1 MRKPSGSLAAQ
12 AGVALGL
19 ACMAGAA
26 GAQAAPGSTATAS
39 PPTTTLPVVPV
50 QATRLDLA
58 ALDLPA
64 SLSVA
69 TLAPGLA
76 GQPGVNLSEALVGIP
91 GILARDRQNYTQ
103 DEQIS
108 IRGFG
113 SRATFGVRGVRLYA
127 DGIPATMPDG
137 QGQVSHFNLDT
148 AARVEVLR
156 GPFSVLYGNA
166 SGGVVQLWS
175 ADGTLPAQTTLGL
188 TGGSYGSWRESLLT
202 RGVIGALDYNL
213 AASNFSTD
221 GYRHHSRAR
230 READNAKLGIDLGA
244 QRKLT
249 LVLNRMST
257 PHADDPLGL
266 TRAQYQADP
275 RQATAVAT
283 VYSTRKS
290 VRQNQLG
297 AIYEQAHDADT
308 WRAML
313 YAGQRAVQQF
323 LSIPLAAQRNPLQSG
338 AVIDLDGTY
347 GGTDLRWTRRGELA
361 GGETEWVLGA
371 SFDSQHQAR
380 TGYENFIG
388 DRLGV
393 IGALRRDQTDAVSS
407 FDQYAQWYW
416 HFAPRWSL
424 LLGVRHDAV
433 RFRTRDHYITAR
445 NPDDSGGVDYAA
457 TTPVAGVQWRVH
469 DNLRLHASYGSGFET
484 PSFNEL
490 GYRRDGAPGMAFD
503 LRPARS
509 RNLELGVKWLPLPGL
524 QLDGALFRTDTRNEL
539 AVASNQNGR
548 STYQN
553 IGRTHRQGA
562 ELELTGALGRGWNVR
577 AGVTHLR
584 ARFAQAFGICSATPC
599 PVADQVV
606 PAGTPL
612 PGIPANYGSLRVGH
626 DGGQGWRGGFTLTG
640 VGATSVNDA
649 HSAQAPG
656 YALLAV
662 DAGYALATGAGQQ
675 WLFTARVDNLADR
688 RYIGSV
694 IVNDGNGRYYEPGPG
709 RSITLCARFTF

>member
-1 MRKPSGSLAAQ
+1 MPKAWWGLIGCAF
-12 AGVALGL
+12 AGF
-19 ACMAGAA
+19 AGTNG
-26 GAQAAPGSTATAS
+26 GAQAQTAQG
-39 PPTTTLPVVPV
+39 TTTLPVVRV
-50 QATRLDLA
+50 EATRLDVA
-58 ALDLPA
+58 PLDLPA
-64 SLSVA
+64 SFSVVALS
-69 TLAPGLA
+69 PGLG
-76 GQPGVNLSEALVGIP
+76 GQPGVNLSEALVGVP

-175 ADGTLPAQTTLGL
+175 GDGTQPAQTTLGL
-188 TGGSYGSWRESLLT
+188 VGGNDGALRASVLA
-202 RGVIGALDYNL
+202 RGVVGALDYNL
-213 AASNFSTD
+213 AASNFRTD
-221 GYRHHSRAR
+221 GYRRHSRAR
-230 READNAKLGIDLGA
+230 RESANAKVGIDLGA
-244 QRKLT
+244 QRRLT
-249 LVLNRMST
+249 FVFNRMLT

-283 VYSTRKS
+283 IYDTRKS

-297 AIYEQAHDADT
+297 AIYEQTHDADT

-323 LSIPLAAQRNPLQSG
+323 LSIPPAAQRNPLQSG
-338 AVIDLDGTY
+338 AVIDLDGNY

-361 GGETEWVLGA
+361 GGDTEWVLGA
-371 SFDSQHQAR
+371 SFDRQRQAR
-380 TGYENFIG
+380 SGYENFIG

-393 IGALRRDQTDAVSS
+393 IGALRREQTDAVSS

-416 HFAPRWSL
+416 RFAPRWSL

-433 RFRTRDHYITAR
+433 RFRTRDHYVTAT
-445 NPDDSGGVDYAA
+445 NPDDSGGVDYTA
-457 TTPVAGVQWRVH
+457 TTPVAGVQFHVR
-469 DNLRLHASYGSGFET
+469 DNLRLHVSYGSGFET

-509 RNLELGVKWLPLPGL
+509 RNLELGAKWLPLPGL
-524 QLDGALFRTDTRNEL
+524 QLDGAVFRTETRNEL

-562 ELELTGALGRGWNVR
+562 ELELTGALGRGWSVQ

-599 PVADQVV
+599 PVANTVV

-626 DGGQGWRGGFTLTG
+626 DGGQGWRGGLTLTG

-662 DAGYALATGAGQQ
+662 DAGYALATSAGQQ
-675 WLFTARVDNLADR
+675 WLFTVRVDNLADR

-709 RSITLCARFTF
+709 RSITLGARFTF

>member
-1 MRKPSGSLAAQ
+1 MSNRSRTFARAL
-12 AGVALGL
+12 LGL
-19 ACMAGAA
+19 AATSGWASAQTPAA
-26 GAQAAPGSTATAS
+26 DRAQPASTTA
-39 PPTTTLPVVPV
+39 TTLPAVRVE
-50 QATRLDLA
+50 AARLDVA
-58 ALDLPA
+58 PLDIPA
-64 SLSVA
+64 SLSVVA
-69 TLAPGLA
+69 LSPAGA
-76 GQPGVNLSEALVGIP
+76 GQPGVNLSEVLVGIP
-91 GILARDRQNYTQ
+91 GILARNRQNYTQ

-113 SRATFGVRGVRLYA
+113 ARATFGVRGVRLYA

-175 ADGTLPAQTTLGL
+175 GDGTDPARTTLAVG
-188 TGGSYGSWRESLLT
+188 GGSDGALRTSVLA
-202 RGVIGALDYNL
+202 RGVVGAVDYNL
-213 AASNFSTD
+213 AASNFTTD
-221 GYRHHSRAR
+221 GYRAHSAAR
-230 READNAKLGIDLGA
+230 RESANAKVGIDLGA
-244 QRKLT
+244 QRHLT
-249 LVLNRMST
+249 FVFNRMLT

-275 RQATAVAT
+275 RQATGVAT
-283 VYSTRKS
+283 LYDTRKS

-297 AIYEQAHDADT
+297 MIYEQTHAADT
-308 WRAML
+308 WRAMV

-323 LSIPLAAQRNPLQSG
+323 LSIPPSAQRNPLQSG
-338 AVIDLDGTY
+338 GVIDLDGNY
-347 GGTDLRWTRRGELA
+347 GGSDLRWTHRGELA
-361 GGETEWVLGA
+361 GGDTEWVLGA
-371 SFDSQHQAR
+371 SFDSQRQAR

-424 LLGVRHDAV
+424 LLGARHDVV

-445 NPDDSGGVDYAA
+445 NPDDSGGVDYTA
-457 TTPVAGVQWRVH
+457 TTPVAGVQFRAS
-469 DNLRLHASYGSGFET
+469 DNLRLHASFGSGFET
-484 PSFNEL
+484 PSFNEV
-490 GYRRDGAPGMAFD
+490 GYRRDGGAGLAFD

-509 RNLELGVKWLPLPGL
+509 RNLELGAKWRLQPGL
-524 QLDGALFRTDTRNEL
+524 QLDGAVFRTNTRDEL
-539 AVASNQNGR
+539 GVASNQNGR

-553 IGRTHRQGA
+553 IGRTRRQGA
-562 ELELTGALGRGWNVR
+562 ELELTGTLGHGWSVQ
-577 AGVTHLR
+577 AGATHLR
-584 ARFAQAFGICSATPC
+584 AQFAQAFGVCSATPC
-599 PVADQVV
+599 PVADTVV

-612 PGIPANYGSLRVGH
+612 AGIPANYGSLRIGH
-626 DGGQGWRGGFTLTG
+626 DHGPGWRGGFSLTA

-649 HSAQAPG
+649 HTAQAPG

-662 DAGYALATGAGQQ
+662 DAGYALAAGNGRQ

-688 RYIGSV
+688 SYVGSV
-694 IVNDGNGRYYEPGPG
+694 IVNDGNQRFYEPGPG
-709 RSITLCARFTF
+709 RSITLGARFTF

>member
-1 MRKPSGSLAAQ
+1 MPKALVGLIGCALAGF
-12 AGVALGL
+12 AGTHG
-19 ACMAGAA
+19 
-26 GAQAAPGSTATAS
+26 GAQAQTAQAATD
-39 PPTTTLPVVPV
+39 LPAIRVE
-50 QATRLDLA
+50 AARLDVA
-58 ALDLPA
+58 ALDIPA
-64 SLSVA
+64 SLSVVA
-69 TLAPGLA
+69 LSPGLA

-175 ADGTLPAQTTLGL
+175 GDGTQPAQTTLGL
-188 TGGSYGSWRESLLT
+188 VGGNDGALRASVLT
-202 RGVIGALDYNL
+202 RGVVGALDYNL
-213 AASNFSTD
+213 AASTFSTD
-221 GYRHHSRAR
+221 GYRRHSGAR
-230 READNAKLGIDLGA
+230 RESANAKVGIDLGA
-244 QRKLT
+244 QRRLT
-249 LVLNRMST
+249 LVFNRMLT

-283 VYSTRKS
+283 IYDTRKT

-297 AIYEQAHDADT
+297 AIYEQTRDANT

-323 LSIPLAAQRNPLQSG
+323 LSIPPAAQRNPLQSG
-338 AVIDLDGTY
+338 GVIDLDGSY

-361 GGETEWVLGA
+361 GGDTEWVLGA
-371 SFDSQHQAR
+371 SFDSQRQAR

-393 IGALRRDQTDAVSS
+393 IGALRREQTDAVSS

-416 HFAPRWSL
+416 RFAPRWSL
-424 LLGVRHDAV
+424 LLGARHDAV
-433 RFRTRDHYITAR
+433 RFRTRDHYVTAS
-445 NPDDSGGVDYAA
+445 NPDDSGGVDYTA

-524 QLDGALFRTDTRNEL
+524 QLDGAIFRTDTRNEL

-562 ELELTGALGRGWNVR
+562 ELELTGALGRGWSVQT
-577 AGVTHLR
+577 GVTHLR

-612 PGIPANYGSLRVGH
+612 PGIPANYGSLRIGH

-640 VGATSVNDA
+640 VGATGVNDA

-662 DAGYALATGAGQQ
+662 DAGYALATSAGQQ

-709 RSITLCARFTF
+709 RSITLGARFTF